1 MSLESKISELLNVY
15 NQESLSNTPDF
26 ILAEYLTNCLN
37 AFNYA
42 TKERD
47 RWYNIK
53 LEPGNSCFLNNDN

>member
-1 MSLESKISELLNVY
+1 MSLENKISNLLNMY

-26 ILAEYLTNCLN
+26 ILAEYLISCLN

-47 RWYNIK
+47 KWYNIK
-53 LEPGNSCFLNNDN
+53 LEPGHSCFIEKD